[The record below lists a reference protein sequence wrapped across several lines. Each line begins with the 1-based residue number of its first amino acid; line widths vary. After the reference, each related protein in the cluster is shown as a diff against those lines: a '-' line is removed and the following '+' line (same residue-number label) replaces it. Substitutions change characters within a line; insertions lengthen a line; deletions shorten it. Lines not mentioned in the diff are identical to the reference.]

1 MTRPPSPAEV
11 LAAYRERTEKQRQ
24 YDERQKRQLTLAYE
38 GWGAPSIRR
47 GPDGPIG
54 VWQDDLR
61 PPGLPEH
68 LSDRKS
74 KRVWRKP
81 RVYSF
86 AARYLG
92 GCEGAVKSHDGPHD
106 RHPGNGVQINKV
118 GDDSLDG

>member
-11 LAAYRERTEKQRQ
+11 LAAYRERTEKQRRF
-24 YDERQKRQLTLAYE
+24 DEREKRQLSLAYD
-38 GWGAPSIRR
+38 GWRAWAIRR
-47 GPDGPIG
+47 GEDGPIG
-54 VWQDDLR
+54 AFQDE

-86 AARYLG
+86 ASRYLDG
-92 GCEGAVKSHDGPHD
+92 REGASKGHDGAHD
-106 RHPGNGVQINKV
+106 RHTGNGMQDDSFW
-118 GDDSLDG
+118 DDSLDG